1 MVSLLLADPHSA
13 ASACSHFSSSSPCS
27 EASASG
33 AMSEEEEDLQRIV
46 ETSQVVAETTQ
57 EEELQRI
64 AALTAKAAELMLKI
78 VEAINRA
85 VEVENEG
92 AADLFDESAD

>member
-1 MVSLLLADPHSA
+1 MADN
-13 ASACSHFSSSSPCS
+13 
-27 EASASG
+27 
-33 AMSEEEEDLQRIV
+33 EEK
-46 ETSQVVAETTQ
+46 TQ

-64 AALTAKAAELMLKI
+64 ADLTAKVAELMLKI
-78 VEAINRA
+78 VEAINAA

>member
-13 ASACSHFSSSSPCS
+13 ASACSHFSACKPSSPCS
-27 EASASG
+27 EASATG
-33 AMSEEEEDLQRIV
+33 AMAGHEEN
-46 ETSQVVAETTQ
+46 TQ

-64 AALTAKAAELMLKI
+64 AALTAKVAELMLKI
-78 VEAINRA
+78 VEAINAA

>member
-33 AMSEEEEDLQRIV
+33 AMSEEEELQRIV

>member
-33 AMSEEEEDLQRIV
+33 AMSEEEERQRIV

-92 AADLFDESAD
+92 AADLLDESAD